1 VTARTLPGVRSGMWP
16 TATVR
21 ARRVS
26 VLADAVVPHQTALAI
41 AALFVRM
48 QGASW

>member
-1 VTARTLPGVRSGMWP
+1 VTAPGVRSGMWS
-16 TATVR
+16 TATVH
-21 ARRVS
+21 ARRVGA
-26 VLADAVVPHQTALAI
+26 LGDAVVPHLVALAI

>member
-1 VTARTLPGVRSGMWP
+1 VTARPLSGTRSGMWP
-16 TATVR
+16 TATVP

-26 VLADAVVPHQTALAI
+26 VLADAVVPQQTALAI
-41 AALFVRM
+41 AALWRRM

>member
-1 VTARTLPGVRSGMWP
+1 VTAPGTRSGMWP
-16 TATVR
+16 TATVH
-21 ARRVS
+21 ARR
-26 VLADAVVPHQTALAI
+26 LGALGDAVAPHQAALAI